1 VKNQECNSLHI
12 SRHIQGSKIY
22 SFSIHLLYSNR
33 FTLFVDTNKPQG
45 LVISIDREFIEKIDG
60 AHIFSFSDIN
70 DKLTIEK
77 VNKVLNGRQAN
88 SVISDMVMKKI
99 NLD

>member
-1 VKNQECNSLHI
+1 M
-12 SRHIQGSKIY
+12 
-22 SFSIHLLYSNR
+22 SFSIYLL
-33 FTLFVDTNKPQG
+33 VDKNKPQG

-77 VNKVLNGRQAN
+77 VNKVLNGRQVN
-88 SVISDMVMKKI
+88 SVISDMVMKKQKTI
-99 NLD
+99 YIKFEF